1 VRVPVRFFLLLG
13 LLMLGACAGGAP
25 LSAGPAP
32 GAAPAASAAGSAQ
45 PPAAP
50 PVRAAP
56 PSQPMRMGA
65 AASALLAQTRAQEGR
80 GDYVAAGVTL
90 ERAMR
95 IEPDNPL
102 LWVELGRL
110 QLLQGNP
117 AQADAMGRKAL
128 QLAGGDGEAQ
138 SSAWHLIA
146 DSLRAR
152 DRNGEAADAER
163 RAAAVA
169 PR

>member
-1 VRVPVRFFLLLG
+1 VRVSFLLLPV
-13 LLMLGACAGGAP
+13 LLVLAACAGGAP
-25 LSAGPAP
+25 LSAGSPP
-32 GAAPAASAAGSAQ
+32 GAAPAPSAAGSAQ

-65 AASALLAQTRAQEGR
+65 AASALLAQARAQEGQ
-80 GDYVAAGVTL
+80 GDSVAAGVTL

-110 QLLQGNP
+110 QLRQGNA

-152 DRNGEAADAER
+152 DRNAEAADAER
-163 RAAAVA
+163 RAAVPA